1 LTSLCPF
8 IGNRCNFFTYKLH
21 VVAKENEELQEQR
34 DQLFLGVNSTNIA
47 GEKALAVESTS

>member
-1 LTSLCPF
+1 LCPF